1 MASSNI
7 QDRYEHMSFLWV
19 LSTFLF
25 TCYLLYCRD
34 DVSSISSFLSY
45 SIMFLQRSAISSLPD
60 PLGIFCLHLFP
71 LDLFSLF
78 SSGLIAISLM
88 ISRSVICV
96 NAADFSFFYYCLL
109 LIKFPRTPFPN
120 KQWRSSVP
128 KPTGNCTVPRC
139 PACVFSLF
147 AFLLLSDMIIL

>member
-1 MASSNI
+1 
-7 QDRYEHMSFLWV
+7 MSFLWV

-34 DVSSISSFLSY
+34 DVSSISFFLSY

-96 NAADFSFFYYCLL
+96 NAADFSFLFSIIVFY
-109 LIKFPRTPFPN
+109 
-120 KQWRSSVP
+120 S
-128 KPTGNCTVPRC
+128 
-139 PACVFSLF
+139 
-147 AFLLLSDMIIL
+147 